1 MTPLAPHLTTFLRER
16 LPVHRRASQ
25 HTCDTYAYAFQLLL
39 SFASQRLGR
48 PPSGL
53 ALEELDVPLI
63 SDFLVHLQTVRHNEP
78 RTRNARLAAIK
89 SFMHFLEHRV
99 PSAMEQIRRVLA
111 IPAQRC
117 DRRLVRHLTAD
128 EERALLDAPDPTTR
142 IGIRDRAMLHVALA
156 GGLRVSELIGIR
168 MNDLRFD
175 GPYIDVLVRGK
186 GRKERQLR
194 LWKRVGNSI
203 RAWLAV
209 RGDTAVP
216 ELFVN
221 AQGRHM
227 TRAGFE
233 YVLDRC
239 KAIAANR
246 CPSLA
251 GRPLSPHV
259 LRHTCA
265 LRVLKATGDI
275 RQVALWLG
283 HASTTTSEIYL
294 ELDPL
299 EKLQAVA
306 GAIPPALRPGKF
318 RPPDRLIASLHGQ
331 PIMRSETRRP
341 RRAAEDSST

>member
-1 MTPLAPHLTTFLRER
+1 MTPLAPHLTAFLRER

-39 SFASQRLGR
+39 SFASQRLGK
-48 PPSGL
+48 PPSL
-53 ALEELDVPLI
+53 LSLEQLDAPLI
-63 SDFLVHLQTVRHNEP
+63 SDFLVHLQTVRRNGP

-99 PSAMEQIRRVLA
+99 PSALEQIRRVLE
-111 IPAQRC
+111 ISSQRC
-117 DRRLVRHLTAD
+117 DKKLVQHLTAD
-128 EERALLDAPDPTTR
+128 EERALLDALDPTTR
-142 IGIRDRAMLHVALA
+142 MGIRDRAMVHVALA
-156 GGLRVSELIGIR
+156 GGLRVSEIVGIR
-168 MNDLRFD
+168 MDDLRFD
-175 GPYIDVLVRGK
+175 GSYVDVLIRGK
-186 GRKERQLR
+186 GRKERELR
-194 LWKRVGNSI
+194 LWKSVGDSI

-209 RGDTAVP
+209 RGATVVP
-216 ELFVN
+216 EVFVN

-239 KAIAANR
+239 KAIAVTR
-246 CPSLA
+246 CPSLS
-251 GRPLSPHV
+251 GRRLSPHV

-283 HASTTTSEIYL
+283 HASTITSEIYL

-306 GAIPPALRPGKF
+306 GVIPPALRPGKF
-318 RPPDRLIASLHGQ
+318 RPPDRLIASLRGE
-331 PIMRSETRRP
+331 PIMRSE
-341 RRAAEDSST
+341 

>member
-1 MTPLAPHLTTFLRER
+1 MTPLAPHLTAFLRER

-39 SFASQRLGR
+39 SFASQRLGK
-48 PPSGL
+48 PPSAL
-53 ALEELDVPLI
+53 ILEELDVPLI

-89 SFMHFLEHRV
+89 SFMHFLEYRV

-117 DRRLVRHLTAD
+117 DRRLARHLTVD
-128 EERALLDAPDPTTR
+128 EEHALLNAPDPTTR
-142 IGIRDRAMLHVALA
+142 MGIRDRAMLHVALA

-168 MNDLRFD
+168 LDDLRFD
-175 GPYIDVLVRGK
+175 GPYVDVLVRGK

-194 LWKRVGNSI
+194 LWKHVGNSI

-209 RGDTAVP
+209 RGNTTVP
-216 ELFVN
+216 EVFVN

-239 KAIAANR
+239 KAIAASG
-246 CPSLA
+246 CPSLSE
-251 GRPLSPHV
+251 RPLSPHV

-299 EKLQAVA
+299 QKLQAVA

-318 RPPDRLIASLHGQ
+318 RPPDRLIASLRGQ

-341 RRAAEDSST
+341 RRAAEGGSA